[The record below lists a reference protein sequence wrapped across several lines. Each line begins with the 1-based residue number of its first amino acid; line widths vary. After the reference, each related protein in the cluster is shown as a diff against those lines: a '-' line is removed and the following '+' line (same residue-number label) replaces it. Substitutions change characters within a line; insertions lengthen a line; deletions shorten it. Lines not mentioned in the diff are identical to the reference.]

1 MVNFIICEDN
11 KELNKQYQNIIDKL
25 CISLKISYQTHV
37 FFDYDEDFFKI
48 MKQDLPF
55 KIYILDIEADSCKG
69 TEVAS
74 KIRRKDLKSFII
86 FITSHYLK
94 YSKKLLESKYMFLK
108 YINKDDDYKKILEEA
123 IYSVICD
130 LDKNHII
137 SIKKKDITYKFE
149 DTDII
154 YLYYENRKT
163 HIVTSQYEIDT
174 SQSLKYFFNIL
185 PKHFF
190 YSHKACIVNINK
202 ICRVDKT
209 NKKIIFKNG
218 LETNLL
224 SKNYSPDIL
233 DKVSS

>member
-37 FFDYDEDFFKI
+37 FFDYDEDFFEV

-163 HIVTSQYEIDT
+163 HIVTSQ
-174 SQSLKYFFNIL
+174 
-185 PKHFF
+185 
-190 YSHKACIVNINK
+190 
-202 ICRVDKT
+202 
-209 NKKIIFKNG
+209 
-218 LETNLL
+218 
-224 SKNYSPDIL
+224 
-233 DKVSS
+233 